1 MHIMITW
8 NTAGK
13 RVSVKDICE
22 YHILEDYG
30 KKFIPNVSYFLNE
43 MEFKGWM
50 ANGMGDV
57 PDSQKKMIQATERMK
72 RVANID

>member
-1 MHIMITW
+1 
-8 NTAGK
+8 
-13 RVSVKDICE
+13 
-22 YHILEDYG
+22 
-30 KKFIPNVSYFLNE
+30 

-57 PDSQKKMIQATERMK
+57 PDSQKKLKHATERMK